1 MQSLWYSRDVSW
13 SGVVAAQRHHGV
25 AHACASLRNDITEC
39 ARIDAIAHASCGVR
53 TELRAAMSLRD
64 AQSPGDISS
73 LVMLMSFFKLLT
85 IHLTMT
91 PFHPVYVR
99 ESLQCGSYDGTN

>member
-1 MQSLWYSRDVSW
+1 MRRCAMASRS
-13 SGVVAAQRHHGV
+13 
-25 AHACASLRNDITEC
+25 
-39 ARIDAIAHASCGVR
+39 AHASCGVR

-64 AQSPGDISS
+64 AQSPGDIIS

-85 IHLTMT
+85 IHLTLSRLT

-99 ESLQCGSYDGTN
+99 ESLQWFRLLLS